1 MKSGDLWTNNEGML
15 WKFNPDLNLET
26 VRKRKLIQIVKDR
39 TLELIE
45 ERRLLQAVIAEKDAL
60 EAELSDKEAENNDLR
75 ENVKRLKAKVA
86 VLRSL
91 YHSTQ
96 CEK

>member
-1 MKSGDLWTNNEGML
+1 M
-15 WKFNPDLNLET
+15 NLET